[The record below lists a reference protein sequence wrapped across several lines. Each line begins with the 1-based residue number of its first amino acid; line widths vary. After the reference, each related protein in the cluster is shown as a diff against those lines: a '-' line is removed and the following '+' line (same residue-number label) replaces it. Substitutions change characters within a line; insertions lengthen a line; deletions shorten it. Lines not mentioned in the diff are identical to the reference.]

1 MKKIQKAQIH
11 VQKDNQTLTT
21 EQKKSLTLIQI
32 GAFLEY
38 FDLYLY
44 VHMAVVL
51 NDIFFPKT
59 DPYTASLIAAF
70 TFSSTYILR
79 PLGALFFGY
88 LGDLFGRKST
98 IIVTTSI
105 MAFCSFTI
113 ASLPSYQTIGIMA
126 PIVMILCRMLQGFS
140 SIGEFVG
147 AMTYVTETTS
157 PPKAYFLTT
166 LVAFFTNLGST
177 FALAIGAFF
186 LLLNHQDGWRTAF
199 YFGSAIAVVG
209 SVARS
214 QLRETPEFS
223 QEYRK
228 GNTKNKTLK
237 DLLPS
242 KKTRRNFLCYIGIES
257 LRPFYFYLSFIYIAA
272 ILRHTFGYTTSEIVT
287 HNLFVSLIESIA
299 MLIYGRLGLT
309 FYPLNILKIRGF
321 LFLGFAFF
329 LPFLIVVATSPTRIF
344 LLQCVLLILG
354 EGACP
359 AHAIFI
365 RGFPPI
371 GRYTQASLAYA
382 ISRII
387 MTVTTAYG
395 CVVMGEYFGFIGIT
409 ALLILF
415 IGIYLLS
422 VFMFIPEEPKTKKSH
437 HKVNFPHQDS
447 LQVIKDKAK
456 KYL

>member
-1 MKKIQKAQIH
+1 MRKIKKHKSVSLIKNLPNIET
-11 VQKDNQTLTT
+11 KKNKLTFD
-21 EQKKSLTLIQI
+21 QKKSLTLIQI

-59 DPYTASLIAAF
+59 DPYTAALIAAF
-70 TFSSTYILR
+70 TFSSTYVLR
-79 PLGALFFGY
+79 PIGALFFGY
-88 LGDLFGRKST
+88 LGDLVGRKST
-98 IIVTTSI
+98 IIITTSI

-113 ASLPSYQTIGIMA
+113 ASLPSYKAIGIAA
-126 PIVMILCRMLQGFS
+126 PIIMIMCRMLQGFS

-157 PPKAYFLTT
+157 LPKVYFITT

-186 LLLNHQDGWRTAF
+186 LFINSEDGWRTAF
-199 YFGSAIAVVG
+199 YFGSAIAVIG
-209 SVARS
+209 SIARS

-223 QEYRK
+223 HEYAQ

-237 DLLPS
+237 DLLPN
-242 KKTRRNFLCYIGIES
+242 KKTRRNFLCYLGVEC

-272 ILRHTFGYTTSEIVT
+272 ILRNSYGYNTSEVII
-287 HNLFVSLIESIA
+287 HNLLISLVESFA
-299 MLIYGRLGLT
+299 MLAYGHLGLRI
-309 FYPLNILKIRGF
+309 YPLKILKIRGF
-321 LFLGFAFF
+321 LFLGFALL
-329 LPFLIVVATSPTRIF
+329 LPFLLGSANSLYHIF
-344 LLQCVLLILG
+344 SIQCALLILG

-365 RGFPPI
+365 RGFPAI

-382 ISRII
+382 LSRIVT
-387 MTVTTAYG
+387 TVTTAYG
-395 CVVMGEYFGFIGIT
+395 CVIMGEYFGFIGIT
-409 ALLILF
+409 ALLLVF
-415 IGIYLLS
+415 IGIYLIA
-422 VFMFIPEEPKTKKSH
+422 VFSFIPSEKKH
-437 HKVNFPHQDS
+437 F
-447 LQVIKDKAK
+447 
-456 KYL
+456 

>member
-1 MKKIQKAQIH
+1 MRQRRKLHQSSAALPDKADQH
-11 VQKDNQTLTT
+11 LSVQ
-21 EQKKSLTLIQI
+21 EKKSLTLIQI

-51 NDIFFPKT
+51 NEIFFPKT
-59 DPYTASLIAAF
+59 DPYTTSLIAAF

-98 IIVTTSI
+98 IIITTSI

-113 ASLPSYQTIGIMA
+113 ASLPPYEAIGITA
-126 PIVMILCRMLQGFS
+126 PIVMVGCRMLQGFS

-147 AMTYVTETTS
+147 AMTYVTETTK
-157 PPKAYFLTT
+157 PPKTYFITT

-186 LLLNHQDGWRTAF
+186 LLINPQNGWRTAF

-209 SVARS
+209 SIARS

-223 QEYRK
+223 QEYVR
-228 GNTKNKTLK
+228 GNTKNKTLI

-242 KKTRRNFLCYIGIES
+242 RRTRRNFFCYLGVEC
-257 LRPFYFYLSFIYIAA
+257 LRPMYFYLSFIYIAA
-272 ILRHTFGYTTSEIVT
+272 ILRNSYGYTTSEVIS
-287 HNLFVSLIESIA
+287 HNFGISLIESIA
-299 MLIYGRLGLT
+299 MIAYGRLGLRH
-309 FYPLNILKIRGF
+309 YPMSILKIRG
-321 LFLGFAFF
+321 LCFLGFAFL
-329 LPFLIVVATSPTRIF
+329 LPW
-344 LLQCVLLILG
+344 LLGMAQYPWHLFAIQCGLLILG

-359 AHAIFI
+359 AHALFI
-365 RGFPPI
+365 RAFPAI

-382 ISRII
+382 LSRIV
-387 MTVTTAYG
+387 TTLTTAYG
-395 CVVMGEYFGFIGIT
+395 CALMGEYFGDVGIT
-409 ALLILF
+409 FLLIVF
-415 IGIYLLS
+415 IGIYLIS
-422 VFMFIPEEPKTKKSH
+422 VFMFKPSTLEKASKKVAINSASSRA
-437 HKVNFPHQDS
+437 V
-447 LQVIKDKAK
+447 A
-456 KYL
+456 

>member
-1 MKKIQKAQIH
+1 MRKFKKIK
-11 VQKDNQTLTT
+11 VQNSSEPKTLTAN
-21 EQKKSLTLIQI
+21 QKKSLMLIQI

-51 NDIFFPKT
+51 NEIFFPKT
-59 DPYTASLIAAF
+59 DPYTAGLIAAF
-70 TFSSTYILR
+70 TFSSTYMLR

-98 IIVTTSI
+98 IIITTSI

-113 ASLPSYQTIGIMA
+113 ASLPSYETIGITA
-126 PIVMILCRMLQGFS
+126 PIIMILCRMLQGFS

-147 AMTYVTETTS
+147 AMTYVTETTPAPQS
-157 PPKAYFLTT
+157 YFITT

-186 LLLNHQDGWRTAF
+186 LLLNSQDGWRTAF

-223 QEYRK
+223 QEYKK

-237 DLLPS
+237 DLLPT

-257 LRPFYFYLSFIYIAA
+257 LRPFYFYISFIYIAS
-272 ILRHTFGYTTSEIVT
+272 ILRNTYGYTTTEIIT

-299 MLIYGRLGLT
+299 MLIYGRLGLI
-309 FYPLNILKIRGF
+309 FYPLDILKIRGSI
-321 LFLGFAFF
+321 FLGFVFF
-329 LPFLIVVATSPTRIF
+329 LPLLMNMAASPTHIFLI
-344 LLQCVLLILG
+344 QCALLILG

-382 ISRII
+382 VSRII
-387 MTVTTAYG
+387 MTIVTAYG
-395 CVVMGEYFGFIGIT
+395 CVLMGKYFGFVGIT
-409 ALLILF
+409 ILLLCSIS
-415 IGIYLLS
+415 IYLLS
-422 VFMFIPEEPKTKKSH
+422 VFKFIPEETK
-437 HKVNFPHQDS
+437 V
-447 LQVIKDKAK
+447 
-456 KYL
+456 